1 MVGDGAR
8 EALIFARRRA
18 TAEWAREPRDPES
31 AAVAEIRDRIKTEPD
46 PRSLSTIYTT
56 AACRRL
62 LGPKD
67 LCIPLFR
74 PQIIFFSVQWNFWGE
89 RVNDA
94 SIPTSW
100 SGGLFSFMKSSNN
113 NNNNKEPNSMLNI
126 PFENLQTKISV
137 L

>member
-8 EALIFARRRA
+8 ATLILARRPV
-18 TAEWAREPRDPES
+18 TADWAKEPRDPES

-67 LCIPLFR
+67 LCIPLSC
-74 PQIIFFSVQWNFWGE
+74 PQIIF
-89 RVNDA
+89 
-94 SIPTSW
+94 
-100 SGGLFSFMKSSNN
+100 L
-113 NNNNKEPNSMLNI
+113 
-126 PFENLQTKISV
+126 
-137 L
+137 